1 MKSLFES
8 LDALLRGRLT
18 RREDLVA
25 GRVEIPVRTLI
36 VIGILL
42 GVVYGVCMG
51 LFSVFRG
58 AEDAF
63 LRLFATAVKVPLL
76 FVLTLAVTYP
86 SLYVVSAMFDS
97 KLRHLATLRLL
108 LAAMAVNLA
117 LLASLG
123 PVTAFFTAST
133 ESYPF
138 MLLLNVVF
146 FSVAGFAGLTFLD
159 RALKSVFEE
168 PNTPSLPPVEREE
181 RGIPGIPGMR
191 HARKPEASRRVFKF
205 WILIYGVV
213 GAQMGWVLRPFVG
226 TPNLPFEW
234 FRQERDSNFF
244 SALGKTLAAL
254 LGG

>member
-18 RREDLVA
+18 RREDLLA
-25 GRVEIPVRTLI
+25 GRVEVPVRTL
-36 VIGILL
+36 VILGLLL
-42 GVVYGVCMG
+42 GGAYGVFMG

-63 LRLFATAVKVPLL
+63 MRVLATTLKVPLL

-97 KLRHLATLRLL
+97 KLRHRETLRLL
-108 LAAMAVNLA
+108 LAAMAVNMA
-117 LLASLG
+117 LLASFG
-123 PVTAFFTAST
+123 PVTGFFTAST

-146 FSVAGFAGLTFLD
+146 FAVAGFAGLAFLD
-159 RALKSVFEE
+159 RALKAVYEE
-168 PNTPSLPPVEREE
+168 PDQPSAPPVESEQ
-181 RGIPGIPGMR
+181 RGVPGLRQPR
-191 HARKPEASRRVFKF
+191 VRTSASRRVFSF

-226 TPNLPFEW
+226 SPSLPFEW
-234 FRQERDSNFF
+234 FRAERDSNFF
-244 SALGKTLAAL
+244 SALAGTFGAL
-254 LGG
+254 FGG